1 MDIYTK
7 TILRFASNIPYAERL
22 DRPDVSITKR
32 TAVCGSS
39 MTVDL
44 NIENGK
50 IQRIGLDVKA
60 CALGQA
66 SASIFAK
73 NAVGLTLNEVQ
84 KLKIELIEFLKTGN
98 FQIKP
103 PFEDYKYLS
112 PARSVPYRHDSILL
126 VLDSTE
132 EGLNES
138 INGLQ

>member
-7 TILRFASNIPYAERL
+7 TILRFASNIPNAERL
-22 DRPDVSITKR
+22 KSPDVSITKR

-44 NIENGK
+44 NIKNGK
-50 IQRIGLDVKA
+50 IEQIGLDIKA

-73 NAVGLTLNEVQ
+73 NAIGLTLKEVQ
-84 KLKIELIEFLKTGN
+84 KLKNELISFLKTGD
-98 FQIKP
+98 FLIKT
-103 PFEDYKYLS
+103 PFEDYKYLE

-132 EGLNES
+132 EGLNKW
-138 INGLQ
+138 IN

>member
-7 TILRFASNIPYAERL
+7 TILRFASNIPNAERL
-22 DRPDVSITKR
+22 KSPDVSITKR

-44 NIENGK
+44 NIKNGK
-50 IQRIGLDVKA
+50 IEQIGLDIKA

-73 NAVGLTLNEVQ
+73 NAIGLTLKEVQ
-84 KLKIELIEFLKTGN
+84 KLKNELISFLKTGD
-98 FQIKP
+98 FLIKT
-103 PFEDYKYLS
+103 PFEDYKYLE
-112 PARSVPYRHDSILL
+112 PAISVPYRHDSILL

-132 EGLNES
+132 EGLNKW
-138 INGLQ
+138 IH

>member
-7 TILRFASNIPYAERL
+7 TILRFASNIPNAERL
-22 DRPDVSITKR
+22 KNPDVSITKR

-44 NIENGK
+44 NIKNGK
-50 IQRIGLDVKA
+50 IEQIGLDIKA

-73 NAVGLTLNEVQ
+73 NAIGLTLKEVQ
-84 KLKIELIEFLKTGN
+84 KLKNELISFLKTGD
-98 FQIKP
+98 FLIKT
-103 PFEDYKYLS
+103 PFEDYKYLE

-132 EGLNES
+132 EGLNKW
-138 INGLQ
+138 IH

>member
-7 TILRFASNIPYAERL
+7 TILRFASNIPNAERL
-22 DRPDVSITKR
+22 KSPDVSVTKR

-44 NIENGK
+44 NIKNGK
-50 IQRIGLDVKA
+50 IEKIGLDIKA

-73 NAVGLTLNEVQ
+73 NAVGLTLEEVQ
-84 KLKIELIEFLKTGN
+84 NLKNELIGFLKTGD
-98 FQIKP
+98 FQIKK
-103 PFEDYKYLS
+103 PFDDYKYLD

-126 VLDSTE
+126 VLNSTE
-132 EGLNES
+132 EGLNKW
-138 INGLQ
+138 IQ

>member
-7 TILRFASNIPYAERL
+7 TILRFASNIPNAERL
-22 DRPDVSITKR
+22 NSPDVSITRR

-44 NIENGK
+44 NIKNGK
-50 IQRIGLDVKA
+50 IEQIGLDIKA

-73 NAVGLTLNEVQ
+73 NAIGLTLKEVQ
-84 KLKIELIEFLKTGN
+84 KLKNELISFLKTGD
-98 FQIKP
+98 FKIKT
-103 PFEDYKYLS
+103 PFEDYKYLD

-132 EGLNES
+132 EGLNKWTH
-138 INGLQ
+138 